1 MGLVL
6 AQALVSA
13 VPPEPVP
20 ASALRVCA
28 EIHLLH
34 GLKSGR
40 AGCIS
45 VPLFVGRGE
54 TPDSCYGFGVPSG
67 VQSIVFRKENLKFL
81 RVLYLEVEKCKGK
94 YVAQDKSV
102 FLESARD
109 VMPGWEARCLAERL
123 SHSPS

>member
-1 MGLVL
+1 MGVVL

-13 VPPEPVP
+13 VPPEPAPSLGPESVRG
-20 ASALRVCA
+20 ASFASWFEV
-28 EIHLLH
+28 
-34 GLKSGR
+34 GR

-67 VQSIVFRKENLKFL
+67 VQSIVFRKGNLKFL

-102 FLESARD
+102 FLESAWD
-109 VMPGWEARCLAERL
+109 VMPGWEARRLAERL
-123 SHSPS
+123 GHSPS